1 MPIENRYLSA
11 SLTSAHYAGELQT
24 GPTRPSPRGLLDLL
38 PERDV
43 NAILEQERERR
54 LPLLF
59 QHFGIDRESPQ
70 GWEQLARELAN
81 RHVPGFS
88 WSNRTLTFGYSANLG
103 LGDMSGFGFLAAPTS
118 PAKRGRGRPRKVSPS
133 FGLLGLL
140 GTAAGDAPKRPA
152 HRPARYTNEEKR
164 RLVAYVDEQ
173 LARRRTEAG
182 RPLTHR
188 QLIADLF
195 SGDIDVNLRLYYR
208 FKRDVESFDKSQEN
222 TDALRILQSFGRS
235 G

>member
-38 PERDV
+38 SERDAD
-43 NAILEQERERR
+43 AILEQEREGR

-70 GWEQLARELAN
+70 GWERLARELAN

-88 WSNRTLTFGYSANLG
+88 WSKGPPTLGYSANLG
-103 LGDMSGFGFLAAPTS
+103 FGDMSAFGFLAAPTS

-140 GTAAGDAPKRPA
+140 GTAAGGAPKRPA
-152 HRPARYTNEEKR
+152 HRPARYTSEEKR

-173 LARRRTEAG
+173 LARSRTEAG

-188 QLIADLF
+188 QLIAKVF

-208 FKRDVESFDKSQEN
+208 FKRDIENFDKSTKE
-222 TDALRILQSFGRS
+222 TDAVDILTSFGRS
-235 G
+235 S